1 MKSLRQKKFGVCCYC
16 GQKTKFYK
24 RSHKECH
31 NKFMLGNNKIL
42 SLTDLMLK
50 GRDVDDIERAIKKLM
65 DNPHAKHGSKV
76 TNHRGSFNH
85 GR

>member
-31 NKFMLGNNKIL
+31 NKFLLGNTKIL
-42 SLTDLMLK
+42 SLTQQ
-50 GRDVDDIERAIKKLM
+50 GVFPQVINEASDILRIL
-65 DNPHAKHGSKV
+65 G
-76 TNHRGSFNH
+76 FNQ
-85 GR
+85 